1 MGTKV
6 QGALTLKVAGPDR
19 VDILIFLYLK
29 VSYVLFMYL
38 IYFGFILLIYLFI
51 YLFILF
57 SFIFAMLRWLRT
69 LHTCHRVIKYY
80 RCRSVTVTRVTGI
93 RLSVNK
99 QIEP

>member
-6 QGALTLKVAGPDR
+6 HGALTLKVAGPDR

-51 YLFILF
+51 YLFYFHLF
-57 SFIFAMLRWLRT
+57 LP
-69 LHTCHRVIKYY
+69 CY
-80 RCRSVTVTRVTGI
+80 GG
-93 RLSVNK
+93 
-99 QIEP
+99 